1 MDGSTVHAQGTPSY
15 TVYGPE
21 ADFFFLFV
29 CHMKFTS
36 PFQFH
41 APLFFI
47 EYLPTVPYGQV
58 HETTYLLHQ
67 IRSWEYGHDL
77 GTYLYL
83 TVGTSLMGQAQVKWG
98 GEIRD
103 TCSWVRC
110 A

>member
-1 MDGSTVHAQGTPSY
+1 MDQLYMHKVLPHIQCMARKRN
-15 TVYGPE
+15 
-21 ADFFFLFV
+21 FFLFV

-41 APLFFI
+41 APLLFI
-47 EYLPTVPYGQV
+47 ENLPTVPYGQV

-77 GTYLYL
+77 GNYLYL